1 MRDDGTKILLQSGCV
16 LLRVI
21 HPFMGKDVH
30 SFTLSIHFF
39 SDGLDIDLPLACPG
53 KQSCTETCVCW
64 RVQAKPA
71 FVVRRSP
78 VGILVDQQVM
88 QSCSGVFVGLVLR
101 IGNAEQS
108 SETFL
113 FKCLYPAFCV
123 RSKRPCLAAV
133 EKDWSYDGLE
143 VPVRGGEAD
152 GNACPQPAQ
161 SGHRC
166 GRHGNS
172 YD

>member
-1 MRDDGTKILLQSGCV
+1 MSTL
-16 LLRVI
+16 
-21 HPFMGKDVH
+21 
-30 SFTLSIHFF
+30 TLSIHFF
-39 SDGLDIDLPLACPG
+39 SDGLDIDLPRACPG

-108 SETFL
+108 SETFF

-133 EKDWSYDGLE
+133 EKDWGYDGLE
-143 VPVRGGEAD
+143 VPVRGGEGY

-166 GRHGNS
+166 GRHGNMTKS
-172 YD
+172 VKMIQLKNFFFFQVPKSVCCT